1 MEYADMLPTER
12 WTWASALAHST
23 YIPEPFQG
31 QPGNVFFAAEL
42 ALAFDQDPLSEI
54 LAWNHNKMDEILAE
68 HYGTNDTDADVD
80 GKVEVE
86 GDVEGGEGGESE
98 QLPATLTAQP
108 DTSNPAKAKPGDFP
122 PAAAMPPGTL
132 HEART
137 QFTTMAKARHLTD
150 NQIAEVISW
159 ATTGRTMDLEDMT
172 IDELAHVISR
182 WNEAK

>member
-23 YIPEPFQG
+23 YIPKSLQG

-42 ALAFDQDPLSEI
+42 ALAFGQDPLSEI
-54 LAWNHNKMDEILAE
+54 LGWNHDQMVELLVERYGADNNADAE
-68 HYGTNDTDADVD
+68 S
-80 GKVEVE
+80 E
-86 GDVEGGEGGESE
+86 GDVEGVEGE
-98 QLPATLTAQP
+98 QAPAALTAQP
-108 DTSNPAKAKPGDFP
+108 ATPHQTKTKPGDFP

-137 QFTTMAKARHLTD
+137 QFTTMATARNLTT
-150 NQIAEVISW
+150 NQLAEVISW
-159 ATTGRTMDLEDMT
+159 ATTGRSMDLEDMT

-182 WNEAK
+182 WNETQ

>member
-1 MEYADMLPTER
+1 MKYDDLTPTER
-12 WTWASALAHST
+12 WTWASALARST
-23 YIPEPFQG
+23 YLPHPLQG

-42 ALAFDQDPLSEI
+42 ADAFDQDPLSEI
-54 LAWNHNKMDEILAE
+54 LGWNHNEMAELLADRF
-68 HYGTNDTDADVD
+68 GTNDHPTEA
-80 GKVEVE
+80 KAEAEVE
-86 GDVEGGEGGESE
+86 DAGHP
-98 QLPATLTAQP
+98 PAPMATRHT
-108 DTSNPAKAKPGDFP
+108 TTKPGDFP

-159 ATTGRTMDLEDMT
+159 ATTGRSMDLEDMT